1 MFKLKSLAEYQK
13 MWLLAYEAY
22 KGIGGFANGAYLD
35 KYTRESDDKYEN
47 RQKVA
52 YYTNL
57 VAPNLNRYVGYIFKN
72 PPTRVVNNKL
82 LTTFI
87 DDCDNAS
94 NSLDVFMSNTALEV
108 KIRGVGL
115 VLVDMPETL
124 TSTTLEEQLN
134 NREIPYLKFIP
145 PENVVD
151 FKLDKFGKFEFIS
164 FYDTMTDP
172 DDLTQEI
179 QVVRYFDKIGWK
191 VTDLADNVIKQ
202 GEHALQ
208 KCPIVLISETG
219 DFLDTGEFTQVA
231 QLAKRHYNLNSELDE
246 LLRGQTFSILT
257 IQTDIAPDSEAE
269 INIGTDN
276 ALFYGQ
282 GLDRP
287 DFIAPSADPA
297 TTYMNKIKEIE
308 KTIDRIMYNINTN
321 EARESGISLQ
331 MKFQGLNSS
340 LSKFASRLEDAERRI
355 FEIACDWLGIPY
367 DYDIVY
373 NKEFDITDITKE
385 LSVLEGIRELG
396 YDIPTY
402 EKLKMQK
409 IIAND
414 LGSLDPETAAQ
425 IFAEIE
431 DNIKNKVL

>member
-1 MFKLKSLAEYQK
+1 MVTLRSLAEYQK
-13 MWLLAYEAY
+13 FWLLAYEAY
-22 KGIGGFANGAYLD
+22 KGIGGFADGTYLD

-47 RQKVA
+47 RQRVA

-57 VAPNLNRYVGYIFKN
+57 IAPNLNRYVGYLYKN
-72 PPTRVVNNKL
+72 PPVRTAKNKL

-87 DDCDNAS
+87 DDCDNAG
-94 NSLDVFMSNTALEV
+94 NSLDVFMSNIAAEI

-124 TSTTLEEQLN
+124 KATTLEEQLN
-134 NREIPYLKFIP
+134 NREIPYLKFIQ
-145 PENVVD
+145 PESVVD
-151 FKLDKFGKFEFIS
+151 YKLDKFGKFEYIS
-164 FYDTMTDP
+164 FYDTITDP
-172 DDLTQEI
+172 SDLTQDI
-179 QVVRYFDKIGWK
+179 IVVRYFDKLGWK
-191 VTDLADNVIKQ
+191 ILDSQDNIIKQ
-202 GEHALQ
+202 GEYNLQ
-208 KCPIVLISETG
+208 KCPVILVSETG
-219 DFLDTGEFTQVA
+219 EFLDTGEFTQVA

-257 IQTDIAPDSEAE
+257 VQTDMSPDSETE

-287 DFIAPSADPA
+287 DFIAPSSDPA
-297 TTYMNKIKEIE
+297 VTYMNKIKEVE

-340 LSKFASRLEDAERRI
+340 LSKFAARLEDAERRI
-355 FEIACDWLGIPY
+355 FEIVCDWLGIPY

-373 NKEFDITDITKE
+373 NKEFDITDIVKE
-385 LSVLEGIRELG
+385 LNVLDGIRQLG

-402 EKLKMQK
+402 EQLKMQK

-425 IFAEIE
+425 IKAEIE
-431 DNIKNKVL
+431 DNLKRKV